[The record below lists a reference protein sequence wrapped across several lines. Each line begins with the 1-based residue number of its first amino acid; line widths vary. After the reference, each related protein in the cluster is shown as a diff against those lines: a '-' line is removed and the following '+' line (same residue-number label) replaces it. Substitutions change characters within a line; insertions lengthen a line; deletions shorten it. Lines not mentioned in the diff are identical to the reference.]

1 MSEKVD
7 QRVILVDPTGHSL
20 NTTGLHI
27 SPRPSDLRGKRLG
40 LLDNTKANAEV
51 ILRKI
56 AEILDAKYEFSGIY
70 YTKKHSS
77 NLPPKPEV
85 LSDIHRYADI
95 VIAGIGDWG
104 ACSSGSLHDGIT
116 LEQQGIPTVSI
127 ITDVFIPTAEAY
139 TKVMGFTEFPYL
151 SCQHPISNASSVE
164 LEERAHLLA
173 PKVERLF
180 LQGTLGWDSYGGVP
194 KTKNRK
200 PRFLKSGLFRA

>member
-7 QRVILVDPTGHSL
+7 PGVILVDPTGHSL

-56 AEILDAKYEFSGIY
+56 ANILDAKYEFSEIY

-85 LSDIHRYADI
+85 LSNLHRYADI
-95 VIAGIGDWG
+95 VIAGVGD
-104 ACSSGSLHDGIT
+104 
-116 LEQQGIPTVSI
+116 
-127 ITDVFIPTAEAY
+127 
-139 TKVMGFTEFPYL
+139 
-151 SCQHPISNASSVE
+151 
-164 LEERAHLLA
+164 
-173 PKVERLF
+173 
-180 LQGTLGWDSYGGVP
+180 
-194 KTKNRK
+194 
-200 PRFLKSGLFRA
+200 